1 MNENQGAADTDGATG
16 KEKAAT
22 GAGDKAAGDKVE
34 DKAKDR
40 AANDPAHPAKGGDSE
55 DSTENAPEDEVEASK
70 ASLLE
75 HLIELRQRLMWSLAA
90 LLLCFILC
98 FYFAAEIYDLLL
110 YPYTRAAGERPDLRL
125 IYTAPQ
131 EFFFTQLKVALF
143 GGLFIAFPV
152 IAGQLY
158 MFVAPGLYRDE
169 RRAFLP
175 FLLATPLLF
184 LLGALLVYYVVMPL
198 ALRFFIGMEQS
209 GEDGGVAIE
218 LLPRVSEYLGLVMT
232 LIFAFGICFQLPVL
246 LCLLARV
253 GLLRADSL
261 RAKRKYAVVGVFG
274 VAALLTPPDFI
285 SQLGLGL
292 PTLLL
297 YEISILCVAMIERK
311 HFADEG
317 ADRQRQQQGGV

>member
-1 MNENQGAADTDGATG
+1 MSDADGAG
-16 KEKAAT
+16 NGEAA
-22 GAGDKAAGDKVE
+22 AA
-34 DKAKDR
+34 
-40 AANDPAHPAKGGDSE
+40 
-55 DSTENAPEDEVEASK
+55 EDEVESSK

-75 HLIELRQRLMWSLAA
+75 HLVELRQRLVYSLIA
-90 LLLCFILC
+90 LLAC
-98 FYFAAEIYDLLL
+98 FAACFWFAGEIYDILLH
-110 YPYTRAAGERPDLRL
+110 PYARAAGERPDLRL

-143 GGLFIAFPV
+143 GAMFIAFPV
-152 IAGQLY
+152 IAAQLY

-175 FLLATPLLF
+175 FLVATPVLF

-198 ALRFFIGMEQS
+198 ALRFFIGMEQAG
-209 GEDGGVAIE
+209 GEGQVAIE
-218 LLPRVSEYLGLVMT
+218 LLPRVSEYLGLTMT

-292 PTLLL
+292 PTLVL
-297 YEISILCVAMIERK
+297 YEVSILCVAMIERK
-311 HFADEG
+311 HFG
-317 ADRQRQQQGGV
+317 AEEEPQAQRDGA

>member
-1 MNENQGAADTDGATG
+1 MSESQNPQHAQDADA
-16 KEKAAT
+16 
-22 GAGDKAAGDKVE
+22 
-34 DKAKDR
+34 
-40 AANDPAHPAKGGDSE
+40 
-55 DSTENAPEDEVEASK
+55 EDEVESSK

-75 HLIELRQRLMWSLAA
+75 HLTELRQRLIYSLLA
-90 LLLCFILC
+90 LLVCCIVC
-98 FYFAAEIYDLLL
+98 FYFAAEIYDILLH
-110 YPYTRAAGERPDLRL
+110 PYTRAAGERTDLRL

-131 EFFFTQLKVALF
+131 EFFFTQLKLALF

-152 IAGQLY
+152 VAAQLY
-158 MFVAPGLYRDE
+158 MFVAPGLYRNE

-175 FLLATPLLF
+175 FLLATPILF

-209 GEDGGVAIE
+209 GGGGEVAIE

-253 GLLRADSL
+253 GLLRAATL
-261 RAKRKYAVVGVFG
+261 RSGRKYAVVAVFG

-292 PTLLL
+292 PTLVL
-297 YEISILCVAMIERK
+297 YEISIWCVSMIERR
-311 HFADEG
+311 HFGEEEEAEG
-317 ADRQRQQQGGV
+317 ASASENTASKEKSKESA

>member
-1 MNENQGAADTDGATG
+1 MGGTGDTEAQSD
-16 KEKAAT
+16 KET
-22 GAGDKAAGDKVE
+22 IE
-34 DKAKDR
+34 
-40 AANDPAHPAKGGDSE
+40 
-55 DSTENAPEDEVEASK
+55 EDEVESSK
-70 ASLLE
+70 ASLFE
-75 HLIELRQRLMWSLAA
+75 HLVELRQRLMYSLLA
-90 LLLCFILC
+90 LLLCFGAC

-110 YPYTRAAGERPDLRL
+110 YPYVRASGDRPDLRL

-152 IAGQLY
+152 IAAQLY

-175 FLLATPLLF
+175 FLLATPVLF

-198 ALRFFIGMEQS
+198 ALRFFIGMEQPA
-209 GEDGGVAIE
+209 GLNQVAIE
-218 LLPRVSEYLGLVMT
+218 LLPRVSEYLSLVMT

-253 GLLRADSL
+253 GLLGADSL
-261 RAKRKYAVVGVFG
+261 RSKRKYAIVGVFA

-297 YEISILCVAMIERK
+297 YELSIICVSMIERR
-311 HFADEG
+311 HFSETESDETE
-317 ADRQRQQQGGV
+317 A

>member
-1 MNENQGAADTDGATG
+1 MEEGAP
-16 KEKAAT
+16 E
-22 GAGDKAAGDKVE
+22 
-34 DKAKDR
+34 
-40 AANDPAHPAKGGDSE
+40 
-55 DSTENAPEDEVEASK
+55 EDEVESSK

-75 HLIELRQRLMWSLAA
+75 HLIELRQRLIYSLIA
-90 LLLCFILC
+90 LLACFAGC

-110 YPYTRAAGERPDLRL
+110 YPYVRASGDDSDLRL

-143 GGLFIAFPV
+143 GGLFVGFPV
-152 IAGQLY
+152 IAAQLY
-158 MFVAPGLYRDE
+158 MFVAPGLYRNE

-175 FLLATPLLF
+175 FLIATPVLF
-184 LLGALLVYYVVMPL
+184 LLGALLVYYIVMPL

-209 GEDGGVAIE
+209 GIGDEVAIE

-253 GLLRADSL
+253 GLLGADSL
-261 RAKRKYAVVGVFG
+261 RSKRKYAIVGVFA

-297 YEISILCVAMIERK
+297 YELSIVCVAMIERR
-311 HFADEG
+311 HFPEEDE
-317 ADRQRQQQGGV
+317 V

>member
-1 MNENQGAADTDGATG
+1 MNKEQGAQKTDTSGNNL
-16 KEKAAT
+16 
-22 GAGDKAAGDKVE
+22 E
-34 DKAKDR
+34 DDAK
-40 AANDPAHPAKGGDSE
+40 
-55 DSTENAPEDEVEASK
+55 DEVESSK

-90 LLLCFILC
+90 LLLCFVVC

-110 YPYTRAAGERPDLRL
+110 HPYTRAAGERPDLRL

-152 IAGQLY
+152 IATQLY

-175 FLLATPLLF
+175 FLLATPVLF
-184 LLGALLVYYVVMPL
+184 LLGALLVYSVVMPL

-209 GEDGGVAIE
+209 GEEGRVAIE

-253 GLLRADSL
+253 GLLRAESL

-311 HFADEG
+311 HFAAEDEP
-317 ADRQRQQQGGV
+317 QQQEQQGGV